1 MIAKHSSHHITKL
14 HLWINVLLTLLGLG
28 LYAVWTMLFDKFQE
42 LEIIKTN
49 SFSEL
54 FNFVSNL
61 NEDNIEQIKDN
72 ATSLIVLFF
81 VFAGIFSSIVSFYLF
96 NLVVSFIMIFKI
108 IIQARKTNKWLGIVS
123 AILSIL
129 FFIVISSILDLIYLM
144 GLKKDEQR
152 IDPEEI

>member
-1 MIAKHSSHHITKL
+1 
-14 HLWINVLLTLLGLG
+14 
-28 LYAVWTMLFDKFQE
+28 MLFDKFQE

-108 IIQARKTNKWLGIVS
+108 IIQARKTNK
-123 AILSIL
+123 
-129 FFIVISSILDLIYLM
+129 
-144 GLKKDEQR
+144 
-152 IDPEEI
+152 